1 MIICAGENESIDG
14 ALAVGI
20 GLIDTAIKLTR
31 ICLQEKP
38 SEVVFIGSAG
48 SYGKYDV
55 FDIVESSKASNIEI
69 SSLYQQS
76 YSPLSNIISIE
87 NVSHETNEIVNS
99 SNFITTDHNAAC
111 KFKELGM
118 MVENMEF
125 YSVLKVCTYFNIKAK
140 GIFVITNKCDK
151 SAHSDFLKNH
161 NKAKELM
168 ENIVNEYK

>member
-1 MIICAGENESIDG
+1 MIICAGEKESING
-14 ALAVGI
+14 ALAVGV
-20 GLIDTAIKLTR
+20 GLIDTAIELTR
-31 ICLQEKP
+31 ICLREIPK
-38 SEVVFIGSAG
+38 EIIFIGSAG
-48 SYGKYDV
+48 SYGKYNI

-76 YSPLSNIISIE
+76 YSPLSNIVSIE

-118 MVENMEF
+118 MIENMEF
-125 YSVLKVCTYFNIKAK
+125 YSVLKVCDRFNIKAK
-140 GIFVITNKCDK
+140 GIFVITNKCNK

-168 ENIVNEYK
+168 ENIVNEYR